1 MRGMEPEPVVEQAER
16 GMGARTVGDECRI
29 IRVLRGDELSV
40 YPSHIIPFH
49 IISYHIISFQF
60 IWVWGVNMG
69 QEEKSQNVSEV
80 GGNVDMAK
88 KKKKEIRWT
97 YPINHLEHVLNL
109 LRAG

>member
-1 MRGMEPEPVVEQAER
+1 MSDNTCFAWGRVV
-16 GMGARTVGDECRI
+16 CLPI
-29 IRVLRGDELSV
+29 
-40 YPSHIIPFH
+40 PHHPIPFH
-49 IISYHIISFQF
+49 IISYHIIP
-60 IWVWGVNMG
+60 IYLGLGGGINMG

>member
-1 MRGMEPEPVVEQAER
+1 MN
-16 GMGARTVGDECRI
+16 VGLYVFC
-29 IRVLRGDELSV
+29 VGTSCLFTHPTS
-40 YPSHIIPFH
+40 SHS
-49 IISYHIISFQF
+49 ISYHIISFQF
-60 IWVWGVNMG
+60 ILGGVNMG

>member
-1 MRGMEPEPVVEQAER
+1 MVEQAER
-16 GMGARTVGDECRI
+16 GMGARTVGVGDECRI

-49 IISYHIISFQF
+49 FISYHIISFQF
-60 IWVWGVNMG
+60 IWVWGINMG